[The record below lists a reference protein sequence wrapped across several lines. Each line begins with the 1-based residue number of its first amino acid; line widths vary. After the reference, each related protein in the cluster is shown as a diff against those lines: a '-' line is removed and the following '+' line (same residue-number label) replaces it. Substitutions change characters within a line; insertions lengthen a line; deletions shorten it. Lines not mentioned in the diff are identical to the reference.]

1 MNRTKL
7 LIAFIATLAVGA
19 VLGIGITR
27 WSAKSSA
34 ATTAEGGRK
43 ILYWH
48 DPMKPDVKFDK
59 PGKSPFMD
67 MELVPVYADESQGAQ
82 VKVSP
87 VAIQNLG
94 VRLGK
99 VE

>member
-7 LIAFIATLAVGA
+7 LIAFIATLAIGA

-27 WSAKSSA
+27 WSTKGSA
-34 ATTAEGGRK
+34 PTAADGGRK

-48 DPMKPDVKFDK
+48 DPMKPEVKFDK

-67 MELVPVYADESQGAQ
+67 MELVPVYADEGQDAQ

-99 VE
+99 V